1 MLLIEVAE
9 KFHSL
14 AKLQK
19 ELKKKFK
26 AKAALPVASPPSK
39 HQQLIAS
46 IRDKTEQLNRN
57 NVTRTQAYL
66 DFYLRY
72 PEIEWAFLGHM
83 VSRNG
88 GWNMT
93 DLKGEFL
100 AKLLT
105 EKEQKQ
111 FFSFLERGNWLIFQD
126 IYPQFL
132 LYEES
137 LARQRPHF
145 DLLPYLNV
153 SIFMEVVWSDFWKYQ
168 NRPTL
173 ALAMIINEQSYLEKR
188 VIQHPAYQNTV
199 LNTIMFKLQD
209 LLNMSHILFP
219 YSQKPFTKNLLVGQ
233 TLRQFSSLERRIE
246 LGKRLYALLFSE
258 PKRLQRMLDW
268 AAAIPHTG
276 SRKDYWPHLFNDVK
290 ETVPGELYIP
300 QTKNCTL
307 RKGACHIYSPRLEY
321 AWKNSNQEKAEAG
334 DWFTEWTGIN
344 FLEPIAENVNGEIK
358 HDYCESIEKF
368 EWTVFTKNVLFHRE

>member
-1 MLLIEVAE
+1 M
-9 KFHSL
+9 
-14 AKLQK
+14 
-19 ELKKKFK
+19 
-26 AKAALPVASPPSK
+26 
-39 HQQLIAS
+39 
-46 IRDKTEQLNRN
+46 N

-66 DFYLRY
+66 DFYLRH
-72 PEIEWAFLGHM
+72 PEIEWALLGHM

-105 EKEQKQ
+105 EKEQTD

-137 LARQRPHF
+137 LANKQPHF
-145 DLLPYLNV
+145 HLLRHLNV
-153 SIFMEVVWSDFWKYQ
+153 SVFMEVVWIDFWNTQ
-168 NRPTL
+168 DTTTL

-188 VIQHPAYQNTV
+188 VIQNPTYKNTV
-199 LNTIMFKLQD
+199 LDTIMFKLQE

-219 YSQKPFTKNLLVGQ
+219 YSQKPFTKNWLVGQ
-233 TLRQFSSLERRIE
+233 TLPPFSSLSQRIE
-246 LGKRLYALLFSE
+246 LGKRLYALLFSN
-258 PKRLQRMLDW
+258 PNRLQQIIGW
-268 AAAIPHTG
+268 AKTTPHTG

-290 ETVPGELYIP
+290 ETVPGNLYVP

-307 RKGACHIYSPRLEY
+307 RKGASRIYSPRLEY
-321 AWKNSNQEKAEAG
+321 AWKNSNQTKAEKG
-334 DWFTEWTGIN
+334 DWFTEWSGID
-344 FLEPIAENVNGEIK
+344 FLEPMTENINGEIK
-358 HDYCESIEKF
+358 HDYCESIEKL
-368 EWTVFTKNVLFHRE
+368 EWTVFTKKILFHRQR